1 MKNIITSMLL
11 FGAAALNAQS
21 YNLAFVNPTVN
32 GSKFKVTVNM
42 SADKS
47 FSLGANNIR
56 MTYSTKDLAN
66 PRIVSEN
73 FPNGFGETTLLG
85 TSTETGVVSIN
96 TAYTAKPNANLLV
109 IGKEGRDLV
118 TLEFDVISSNPDAKI
133 SFRTGKTFPKCA
145 VITDDRSTII
155 EEGKF
160 NEATLNQPIKL
171 QPTINV
177 KSSNFDVVSVS
188 PNPTTDIINV
198 NFSAVEDA
206 KVEVSISD
214 AVGKIVRLQSVN
226 STKGTNFVS
235 FDMRDL
241 AAGTYFVAIGDKTQ
255 KVIKL

>member
-56 MTYSTKDLAN
+56 FTYPTKDLAN

-73 FPNGFGETTLLG
+73 FPQGFGETTLLG
-85 TSTETGVVSIN
+85 TSTETGIVSVN
-96 TAYTAKPNANLLV
+96 TAYTAKPNANILV
-109 IGKEGRDLV
+109 VGKEAKELV
-118 TLEFDVISSNPDAKI
+118 TLEFDIISSNPDAKLV
-133 SFRTGKTFPKCA
+133 FRTGKSFPKCA
-145 VITDDRSTII
+145 VITDDRSTILD
-155 EEGKF
+155 EGKF
-160 NEATLNQPIKL
+160 NDVKLNQPIKL

-177 KSSNFDVVSVS
+177 KSSNFDVVNVS

-198 NFSAVEDA
+198 NFSAIEDS
-206 KVEVSISD
+206 KIEVSVAD
-214 AVGKIVRLQSVN
+214 AAGKIVKLQAVHAV
-226 STKGTNFVS
+226 KGANFLS
-235 FDMRDL
+235 FDVREL
-241 AAGTYFVAIGDKTQ
+241 PAGTYFVAIGDKTQ
-255 KVIKL
+255 KVVKL